1 MAKQTNKH
9 NKGLG
14 RGIDAFFGG
23 EALFTQDETDQEQ
36 VDVKDTAETSKQTA
50 NEATVEAPATDK
62 MVQEISVEDI
72 RPNPYQPRHQ
82 FDEDA
87 LNDLAKSIQEQGIF
101 QPITLRKSAVKGYE
115 IIAGERRF
123 RASKIA
129 GLTTVPAIVREF
141 SDEQMI
147 EASIIE
153 NLQREDLTALE
164 EAMAYQQLIDVLAIT
179 QDEAAKRLG
188 KSRTYITNHL
198 RLLGLSD
205 DIKALVQSG
214 TLSAGQART
223 ILGLKSKKDQSSLAK
238 KVVAEGITVRQLEKM
253 VQALNEP
260 ADKDIKKDDGKK
272 EVVPPYIRES
282 EDRLMDKFGTNVQ
295 INSRGKRGKIEIE
308 YLSEE
313 DLTRILDILNIKFED

>member
-23 EALFTQDETDQEQ
+23 EALFTQDEIDQEQ

-153 NLQREDLTALE
+153 NLQRENLTALE

-214 TLSAGQART
+214 ALSAGQART

-253 VQALNEP
+253 VQALNAP

>member
-50 NEATVEAPATDK
+50 NEANVEAPATDK

-295 INSRGKRGKIEIE
+295 ISSRGKRGKIEIE

-313 DLTRILDILNIKFED
+313 DLTRILDLLNIKFED

>member
-50 NEATVEAPATDK
+50 NEANVEAPATDK

-313 DLTRILDILNIKFED
+313 DLTRILDLLNIKFED

>member
-36 VDVKDTAETSKQTA
+36 VDVKDTAETRKQTA
-50 NEATVEAPATDK
+50 NEANVEAPATDK

-214 TLSAGQART
+214 ALSAGQART
-223 ILGLKSKKDQSSLAK
+223 ILGLKSKKGQSSLAK

-313 DLTRILDILNIKFED
+313 DLTRILDLLNIKFED

>member
-101 QPITLRKSAVKGYE
+101 QPITLRKSSVKGYE

-205 DIKALVQSG
+205 DIKVLVQSG
-214 TLSAGQART
+214 ALSAGQART

-313 DLTRILDILNIKFED
+313 DLTRILDLLNIKFED

>member
-1 MAKQTNKH
+1 MGKQTNKH
-9 NKGLG
+9 NRGLG
-14 RGIDAFFGG
+14 RGIDAFFGND
-23 EALFTQDETDQEQ
+23 ALFTQDETDQQ
-36 VDVKDTAETSKQTA
+36 QVKDSQ
-50 NEATVEAPATDK
+50 EATKEEMSEAAVETTATDR
-62 MVQEISVEDI
+62 MVQEINVDDI

-82 FDEDA
+82 FDEEA

-101 QPITLRKSAVKGYE
+101 QPITLRQSAVKGYE

-129 GLTTVPAIVREF
+129 GLTKIPAIVRAF

-214 TLSAGQART
+214 ALSAGQART

-260 ADKDIKKDDGKK
+260 ADKDIKKDHTKK

-308 YLSEE
+308 YLSED
-313 DLTRILDILNIKFED
+313 DLTRILDILDIKFED

>member
-1 MAKQTNKH
+1 
-9 NKGLG
+9 
-14 RGIDAFFGG
+14 
-23 EALFTQDETDQEQ
+23 
-36 VDVKDTAETSKQTA
+36 
-50 NEATVEAPATDK
+50 
-62 MVQEISVEDI
+62 
-72 RPNPYQPRHQ
+72 
-82 FDEDA
+82 DA

-188 KSRTYITNHL
+188 KRSEEHTSELQSRFDL
-198 RLLGLSD
+198 VCRLL
-205 DIKALVQSG
+205 
-214 TLSAGQART
+214 
-223 ILGLKSKKDQSSLAK
+223 
-238 KVVAEGITVRQLEKM
+238 LE
-253 VQALNEP
+253 
-260 ADKDIKKDDGKK
+260 
-272 EVVPPYIRES
+272 
-282 EDRLMDKFGTNVQ
+282 
-295 INSRGKRGKIEIE
+295 
-308 YLSEE
+308 
-313 DLTRILDILNIKFED
+313 

>member
-1 MAKQTNKH
+1 
-9 NKGLG
+9 
-14 RGIDAFFGG
+14 
-23 EALFTQDETDQEQ
+23 
-36 VDVKDTAETSKQTA
+36 
-50 NEATVEAPATDK
+50 

-82 FDEDA
+82 FDEEA

-214 TLSAGQART
+214 ALSAGQART

-253 VQALNEP
+253 VQALNQP

-272 EVVPPYIRES
+272 EVVPSYIRES

-295 INSRGKRGKIEIE
+295 INNRGKRGKIEIE